1 MACSLPA
8 PATHAV
14 RHDDPVV
21 ETAVPVAGEVVV
33 PELKLDVSA
42 AAGHVVVNPVV
53 GKSKPQTRR
62 RE

>member
-33 PELKLDVSA
+33 PELENWTYA
-42 AAGHVVVNPVV
+42 PPPV
-53 GKSKPQTRR
+53 T
-62 RE
+62 